1 MSLSIFC
8 LAHVELF
15 LNRFLGFF
23 YQIPVAEGDKGY
35 GGFATLDVESVN
47 LIKYP
52 EFKEVT
58 WQYANMTAGDC
69 LFLPY
74 SEYAANFTSTNIPLA
89 GYIFLR
95 SRFLQVDQSNNNVP
109 YLPVYKLTF
118 CSLKIMVEKI
128 ALNLNLG
135 QKLRSKKGQDRFFV

>member
-1 MSLSIFC
+1 M
-8 LAHVELF
+8 
-15 LNRFLGFF
+15 
-23 YQIPVAEGDKGY
+23 AEGDKGY

-118 CSLKIMVEKI
+118 YSLKIMVEKI